1 MPMTLAMAL
10 SLADGMEPEESLEI
24 DGDRMTIDL
33 WYHWPDGL
41 RSLMTTW
48 PLEEPPTIFR
58 LYPYQQQFVEN
69 LSLFDPGLRL

>member
-33 WYHWPDGL
+33 WYHWPDGS

-48 PLEEPPTIFR
+48 PLI
-58 LYPYQQQFVEN
+58 
-69 LSLFDPGLRL
+69 